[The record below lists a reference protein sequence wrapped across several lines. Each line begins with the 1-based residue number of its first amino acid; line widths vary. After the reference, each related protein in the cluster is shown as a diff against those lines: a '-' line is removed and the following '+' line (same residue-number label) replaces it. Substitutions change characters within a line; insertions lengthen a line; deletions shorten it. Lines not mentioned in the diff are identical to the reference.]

1 MLSVV
6 MPVKNGGADLERCLH
21 EIRRQRIAED
31 VEIIVVD
38 SGSTD
43 GSVATAHRHD
53 ATVLEIP
60 PDTFTHGGSRNLGA
74 ARAQGDVLVFISQDA
89 YPVAD
94 DWLALLAEPL
104 RRDETVAGVYGRQL
118 AHDGA
123 SPPEVYFLDFLYGPH
138 PRIQSARGEAEVS
151 MDTTLFSNV
160 NAAIRRKLWE
170 EFPFSTD
177 IVMSEDQ
184 EWSRSAIL
192 AGHSLVYEP
201 RAAVRHS
208 HNYTIVE
215 AFRRFFDSGVSS
227 ERAYMADNSES
238 GEVLRR
244 RALAYGWGEMRW
256 LWRTD
261 RRRWIPYAVV
271 YEAAKMAGLILG
283 INHRRLPLALRRR
296 FSALP
301 QNVVGQTRRRDAS
314 SG

>member
-6 MPVKNGGADLERCLH
+6 VPVKDGGVDLQRCLGA
-21 EIRRQRIAED
+21 IRSQNIAEE

-43 GSVATAHRHD
+43 DSVVIAREHG
-53 ATVLEIP
+53 ATVIDIAP
-60 PDTFTHGGSRNLGA
+60 GTFTHGGSRNLGA
-74 ARAQGDVLVFISQDA
+74 LRARGEVLMFISQDA

-94 DWLALLAEPL
+94 DWLELLIAPIRE
-104 RRDETVAGVYGRQL
+104 DETVASVYGRQL
-118 AHDGA
+118 PHDGA
-123 SPPEVYFLDFLYGPH
+123 SPPEVYFLDFLYGP
-138 PRIQSARGEAEVS
+138 RARRQSASGVAEVS

-160 NAAIRRKLWE
+160 NAAIRRRLWE
-170 EFPFSTD
+170 EFPFSSD

-208 HNYTIVE
+208 HNYTMVA

-227 ERAYMADNSES
+227 ERAYMADNAES
-238 GEVLRR
+238 GKVLRR
-244 RALAYGWGEMRW
+244 RALAYGRGELRW
-256 LWRTD
+256 LWQTHQRA
-261 RRRWIPYAVV
+261 WIPYAAI
-271 YEAAKMAGLILG
+271 YEAAKMAGLIAG
-283 INHRRLPLALRRR
+283 INHQRLPIAVKRR

-301 QNVVGQTRRRDAS
+301 ASVGGQGDRGATR
-314 SG
+314 